1 MTTNQMLVFLQQPIK
16 CHFSNTISKK
26 KLGCASKRHFF
37 HCVTACVQG
46 YLSYHIFYTVQL
58 LCWGQIEL
66 NNDRYAT
73 VLVDILEI
81 RKIIVGS
88 GSSYIAIASGL
99 LCLAMSDFG
108 IIESDERRIC
118 CYSTVTRVHILE
130 FRVVFHI
137 RLVFNKYF

>member
-1 MTTNQMLVFLQQPIK
+1 M
-16 CHFSNTISKK
+16 
-26 KLGCASKRHFF
+26 
-37 HCVTACVQG
+37 
-46 YLSYHIFYTVQL
+46 
-58 LCWGQIEL
+58 

-137 RLVFNKYF
+137 RLVFNKYVQKFFSGSCIKSTNSLNFEEKVHYNNISMA